1 MDVYGSHSFRKAY
14 KILHYIKEKLK
25 RKKKTSDL
33 VMKQNLIFISFKQK
47 HSFYLDFWSA
57 IRPGHVF
64 NILNL
69 ESNQQDNSKISECHE
84 NMAQT

>member
-1 MDVYGSHSFRKAY
+1 MDVYGSHSFRKH
-14 KILHYIKEKLK
+14 IRFCIILK
-25 RKKKTSDL
+25 RNWREKKNTSDL